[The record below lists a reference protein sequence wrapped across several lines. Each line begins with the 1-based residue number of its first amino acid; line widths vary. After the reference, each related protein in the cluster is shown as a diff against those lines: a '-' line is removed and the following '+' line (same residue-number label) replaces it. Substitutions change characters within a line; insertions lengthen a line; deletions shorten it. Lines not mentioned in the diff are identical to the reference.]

1 MALQEIGS
9 SYAHEAGYDAFM
21 TAAAFGTMLRMFVQH
36 SEMARLLA
44 DPAATAQEEPHLS
57 SVQHLRGRLNV
68 GRWAGFATSVLVD
81 NVRAVCSAQRVA

>member
-1 MALQEIGS
+1 
-9 SYAHEAGYDAFM
+9 M

-68 GRWAGFATSVLVD
+68 GRWAVSATSALLD
-81 NVRAVCSAQRVA
+81 NEEAVRSA